1 MIMMIVLRR
10 GRTEVEIRSCGG
22 HAFKVGWDRNGK
34 SRERLTWSSRLTFT
48 YAGEVSATA
57 NTMRMVRASRLC
69 TASGVLIVSV
79 IGGRSPGRIA
89 SALARS

>member
-1 MIMMIVLRR
+1 MMIVLRR